1 MIYNALLQIL
11 LILAIISTAC
21 ICAIKPQMHKS
32 VMVYNSDYK
41 IVPTKEIEI
50 EQQNIPVME
59 QPVKPQTS
67 VVKIENQV
75 QPQTTTVHVQP
86 VKITQTKAPVK
97 KTVTTKSQPVKV
109 VQNNIKSAK
118 TNIVQAPKIDTQKIL
133 NNNQKILQEKQI
145 QTTSTPVKSS
155 NTQVAKVPVPVQT
168 KTVTTAPKTVTV
180 AQKPAVRI
188 SQPTQKVLTARE
200 EEIAW
205 NIWRS
210 NLQNKIMQDTKLPY
224 IPMGTIFR
232 FSFDVDKYG
241 KISNIQTWSDTPK
254 YTPHAIQFVA
264 PVIRSY
270 QGRSILNFPQGTN
283 RTSTK
288 FVGAWKISTSSKYS
302 TPQDYNDIEKIQR

>member
-1 MIYNALLQIL
+1 
-11 LILAIISTAC
+11 
-21 ICAIKPQMHKS
+21 
-32 VMVYNSDYK
+32 MVYNSDYK
-41 IVPTKEIEI
+41 LVPTQEIEI

-59 QPVKPQTS
+59 QQIKPQESTI
-67 VVKIENQV
+67 KIENNV
-75 QPQTTTVHVQP
+75 QPQTTTVLVQP
-86 VKITQTKAPVK
+86 VKVTQTKLPVQ
-97 KTVTTKSQPVKV
+97 KTITTKSQPVKV
-109 VQNNIKSAK
+109 TQNNIKTTK
-118 TNIVQAPKIDTQKIL
+118 TNTVQTPQIDTQKIL
-133 NNNQKILQEKQI
+133 NNNQKILQEKRT
-145 QTTSTPVKSS
+145 QTTSAPVNSS
-155 NTQVAKVPVPVQT
+155 NTQVARVPIPVQTT
-168 KTVTTAPKTVTV
+168 KTVTVEPKTITP
-180 AQKPAVRI
+180 APKPAVRTT
-188 SQPTQKVLTARE
+188 QPAQKVLTARE

-241 KISNIQTWSDTPK
+241 RISNIQTWSDTPK

-288 FVGAWKISTSSKYS
+288 FIGAWKISTSSKYS
-302 TPQDYNDIEKIQR
+302 TPQDYNDIEKIKR

>member
-1 MIYNALLQIL
+1 MSYRTIIQIL
-11 LILAIISTAC
+11 LILAIISTIC
-21 ICAIKPQMHKS
+21 ICTLKPQMHKS

-41 IVPTKEIEI
+41 LVPTQEIEI